1 MRKKLLYNVLLN
13 VGLIVLVFSAVAAY
27 NNQQY
32 SILSVAAIGI
42 LLLIYLKIQ
51 LMKQVRRWGK

>member
-32 SILSVAAIGI
+32 GILSVAAIGT